1 MSTALKLTQSVPTDL
16 NRMNKRPAP
25 SQARLEK
32 LKQLKNNQKKAVSSV
47 SLQNDDKEL
56 FPKPDVIRATAPS
69 LVSLDLDVSMFKTRR
84 GDSLPKLHKKGDSR
98 KRKTVFTLPMMRV
111 KWQNLGKEGNL
122 NKKIGNNTITDINKA
137 RINVSLDR
145 GCPDELSSL
154 FPNLEKEQDAFF
166 AALREKCREHME
178 VAYLHEDDDTW
189 KACKGGKDLEE
200 FVDSANMSC
209 IKSILDEND
218 DKYEI
223 ISMARRVLDF
233 QGNPNQCVFW
243 KSNDKGEYE
252 CIEPKYIR
260 KGSLIQCMGSLR
272 SYKVNPEMYGVS
284 MDLERDIVVVWMPPV
299 EEKKEEAK
307 SDETPTVPFIN
318 FAY

>member
-1 MSTALKLTQSVPTDL
+1 MSTALKLTQSVPTDI

-137 RINVSLDR
+137 HINVSLDR

-154 FPNLEKEQDAFF
+154 FPNLEKDRMLSSQHSAKSVES
-166 AALREKCREHME
+166 
-178 VAYLHEDDDTW
+178 TW
-189 KACKGGKDLEE
+189 KWHICTRTTIRG
-200 FVDSANMSC
+200 
-209 IKSILDEND
+209 
-218 DKYEI
+218 
-223 ISMARRVLDF
+223 RRVRAARI
-233 QGNPNQCVFW
+233 W
-243 KSNDKGEYE
+243 KS
-252 CIEPKYIR
+252 
-260 KGSLIQCMGSLR
+260 LW
-272 SYKVNPEMYGVS
+272 
-284 MDLERDIVVVWMPPV
+284 IVPICL
-299 EEKKEEAK
+299 A
-307 SDETPTVPFIN
+307 
-318 FAY
+318 